1 MSPPATSTLR
11 KVTARTVADAEKLVD
26 GYRFNVMV
34 AKVMELV
41 NATRKAIDT
50 GCGPDDPAVR
60 EAAET
65 VAIVLS
71 MVAPYTA
78 EEMWERLGHEP
89 SVAQASWPVVDE
101 SLLVEET
108 VTAVVQIQGKVKAR
122 LEVAP
127 DVSEADLEA
136 AALADPDVVRAIDGR
151 EVRTGDRARPQA
163 GQHRRLTL
171 IGTSLLRM
179 TVALV
184 TDSTASLPPEV
195 AEECRVSVVPVQVVI
210 DDVSYDEGAEEA
222 SPTCV
227 AAALREKRSVS
238 TSRPAP
244 AVFADLY
251 RRLADEGASEIL
263 SVHLS
268 SEVSGTLESAQVAAR
283 HAPVPVTCVDTRQVG
298 FGTGYAVESAA
309 AVLAD
314 GGSRRGRRRGRAPA
328 GGSGHVGVL
337 RRHARVPPPRW
348 PDRRRGRRL
357 RRGAGGEAAPRHRRT
372 A

>member
-1 MSPPATSTLR
+1 
-11 KVTARTVADAEKLVD
+11 
-26 GYRFNVMV
+26 
-34 AKVMELV
+34 
-41 NATRKAIDT
+41 
-50 GCGPDDPAVR
+50 
-60 EAAET
+60 
-65 VAIVLS
+65 
-71 MVAPYTA
+71 
-78 EEMWERLGHEP
+78 
-89 SVAQASWPVVDE
+89 
-101 SLLVEET
+101 
-108 VTAVVQIQGKVKAR
+108 
-122 LEVAP
+122 
-127 DVSEADLEA
+127 
-136 AALADPDVVRAIDGR
+136 
-151 EVRTGDRARPQA
+151 
-163 GQHRRLTL
+163 
-171 IGTSLLRM
+171 M

-251 RRLADEGASEIL
+251 RRLADEGAREIL

-268 SEVSGTLESAQVAAR
+268 SEVSGTFESAQVAAR

-314 GGSRRGRRRGRAPA
+314 GGSRADAAEAARQRAA
-328 GGSGHVGVL
+328 AVTSVFYVDTL
-337 RRHARVPPPRW
+337 EY
-348 PDRRRGRRL
+348 L
-357 RRGAGGEAAPRHRRT
+357 RRGGRIGGAAAVFGGALAVKPLLGIQNGVITTLEKVRTSGRAICRLEELAVIAAGEQQVDVTVAHLASAERAEVLTANLAERLEKQLECRSVRCGELGAVLGAHVGPGMLAICVAPLDPRL
-372 A
+372 